1 MNIIKK
7 ITIDMPVEEVWEV
20 LGNQFGQISNWA
32 SIIKE
37 SKVYGDSKLNGVNYS
52 IRETN
57 TLKGITKQEL
67 TSFEPEKHSLSYK
80 SISGTPPIIKEV
92 RAKWTLTM
100 AGSNTTELVMD
111 FTADMKG
118 LGFILAPIVKKKL
131 GKIGDELLEE
141 LKYYLEN
148 GKPHPRKT
156 EKK

>member
-7 ITIDMPVEEVWEV
+7 TTINKPVEEVWEV

-32 SIIKE
+32 SLIKE
-37 SKVYGDSKLNGVNYS
+37 SKVYGDSKLSGVNYS

-57 TLKGITKQEL
+57 TLKGITKQEI
-67 TSFEPEKHSLSYK
+67 TSFEPVKHSLSYK

-92 RAKWTLTM
+92 RAHWSLKKNESNNTM
-100 AGSNTTELVMD
+100 LVMD

-118 LGFILAPIVKKKL
+118 LGFILVPIVKKKL
-131 GKIGDELLEE
+131 SKIGDELLEE

-148 GKPHPRKT
+148 EKPHPRKI